1 MFVIFSVK
9 LTPICMALTQRANY
23 EFPLA
28 KPNSRQVAR
37 QVTSQNTYVILKTSK
52 KRVHHS
58 TYNVFL
64 NNNCGMCVVESEW
77 WRYLVAGVK
86 ILVVG
91 ERQVRGAL
99 VEVRGG
105 GGGTPPPVP
114 RGYNSARVTL

>member
-1 MFVIFSVK
+1 
-9 LTPICMALTQRANY
+9 MALTQRSNY

-28 KPNSRQVAR
+28 EPNSRHAAR
-37 QVTSQNTYVILKTSK
+37 QVTSQSTYVISKTSK
-52 KRVHHS
+52 KLVHHC

-64 NNNCGMCVVESEW
+64 ITLIVECCVVESKW

-91 ERQVRGAL
+91 ESQVRGAL

-114 RGYNSARVTL
+114 RGYNSVRVTL